1 MPEGKPAK
9 PYDILVVGAGLF
21 GSTFARIAAD
31 NGKRVLVIERRPHIG
46 GNCYT
51 EEQQGIH
58 IHRYGAHIFHTSN
71 EVVWRF
77 VNRYASFNQYIN
89 SPIALSHGEVFSL
102 PFNMHTFSKLWG
114 VRTPSEAE
122 TVLAEQREEPPHG
135 EPENLE
141 EQALSLV
148 GRDVYERLIRGYTL
162 KQWQRDPKQL
172 PAEIIKRIPVRY
184 TYNANYFND
193 RYQGIPNGGD
203 TSLFRSLLQ
212 GLEVKTSV
220 DFHKQKPS
228 WMEQA
233 DLVVYTGQ
241 IDELFDYCHGELEY
255 RTLQFDDTWHEQDNV
270 QGNAVVNYC
279 DASVPHT
286 RTIEHKHFDPGNP
299 NSSTSVVTT
308 ETPISWKKGL
318 TPYYPINDGNNTA
331 IYSRYV
337 EQAAATP
344 NLVLGGRLAEYR
356 YFDMHAAIGS
366 AILKAQAM
374 GLTVNP

>member
-1 MPEGKPAK
+1 MPKAAQPK
-9 PYDILVVGAGLF
+9 PYDVLVVGAGLF

-31 NGKRVLVIERRPHIG
+31 NGQRVLVIERRPHIG

-51 EEQQGIH
+51 EEQKGIH

-71 EVVWRF
+71 EAVWRF
-77 VNRYASFNQYIN
+77 VNRYASFNNYIN
-89 SPIALSHGEVFSL
+89 SPIALSQGDVFSL

-114 VRTPSEAE
+114 VRTPAEAE
-122 TVLAEQREEPPHG
+122 AVLAEQRVTPANG
-135 EPENLE
+135 EPANLE

-162 KQWQRDPKQL
+162 KQWQRDPTQL
-172 PAEIIKRIPVRY
+172 PADIIRRIPVRY

-193 RYQGIPNGGD
+193 RHQGIPNGGY

-212 GLEVKTSV
+212 GIEVKTSV
-220 DFHKQKPS
+220 DFHSEKLY

-233 DLVVYTGQ
+233 ERVVYTGQ
-241 IDELFDYCHGELEY
+241 IDELFDYSHGELEY
-255 RTLQFDDTWHEQDNV
+255 RTLHFEDTWHDQGNV

-279 DASVPHT
+279 DAGVPHT

-308 ETPISWKKGL
+308 ETPIAWKKGL
-318 TPYYPINDGNNTA
+318 TPYYPINDQRNGA
-331 IYSRYV
+331 IYARYV
-337 EQAAATP
+337 EQASTMP
-344 NLVLGGRLAEYR
+344 KLILGGRLAEFR
-356 YFDMHAAIGS
+356 YFDMHAAVGS
-366 AILKAQAM
+366 AILKAQAL
-374 GLTVNP
+374 GLSLNP